1 MSIRIIAD
9 FSSETLRVIR
19 AWQNILSHERGK
31 PTTKIALFS
40 KDFTQIQ
47 ERNQN
52 LYKQVKAKRTQQH
65 QTNSSTNAKGSS
77 LDRNTENS

>member
-40 KDFTQIQ
+40 KDVMQ
-47 ERNQN
+47 NQN
-52 LYKQVKAKRTQQH
+52 LKAMQTKVERIQH
-65 QTNSSTNAKGSS
+65 Q
-77 LDRNTENS
+77 